1 MATMPSHKMT
11 RVEVRPLGRLDR
23 KWLKVDLQSTL
34 SRDGLIRLWNEM
46 VRDGELSRPGIDAYL
61 NANGVPTHKGE
72 TGRYYCGLRVLNCTC
87 CDGVCGPLEGCNCP
101 PCQAIDNEE
110 LRRLEAEN
118 NQPPPSQP
126 QISSWTWGGQP
137 TPEQLN
143 QVVLSLRKEQINL
156 CQNAAAS
163 TLSSRRLRQ
172 RLAIAHRVLVAIGR
186 QPTTEKSDVQ
196 QKTPA
201 QKPQKIRSK
210 PAEKASTSLARVGS
224 RAALN
229 FSFAFLRRAWRSGE
243 DADLCSEL
251 LQESLEALQSLPE
264 ATLFDESAVSPVWL
278 EVVDRS
284 ARFLRQVVLGDGQG
298 RGEVPRSDQHIALCL
313 LLELAMQR
321 GALSNMLE
329 AVLLL
334 LQLWDKGKK
343 EADNRITS
351 SGTSA
356 PLVSLLRRL
365 EHASA
370 SKVHTA
376 PDMWDD
382 NSPNVVSPNECFLS
396 CLELPEDESILVDL
410 RQAAV
415 VLMAHLD
422 RLAAPYLPQTALAK
436 QGNGRQQE
444 VNCWGSGPTS
454 CVIEAIAEV
463 GVTQIVCSESGMLV
477 LAHTGKVYSLAYVPE
492 CEALCGG
499 LTLVEGFGGKE
510 VTRLA
515 AHVEGRHFLALTLD
529 GEVYSWGAGDGGCLG
544 HGDKTC
550 RDEPT
555 RIQSLAGIVIS
566 HIACGSSY
574 SAAISS
580 RGELYTWGRN
590 CYGCLGHESS
600 DDKLLPLLVEA
611 LKGQRVVDVACGSGD
626 AQTLAVTDSGL
637 LYSWGDADYGKLGRG
652 GSDGS
657 KSPKV
662 VDKLQDVFVTR
673 VWCGSQCSLALTR
686 GGAVYS
692 WGRGD
697 AHRLGHPSQ
706 DHVRYPKL
714 LDAFQGQKVVDLA
727 VGAGHALALTDD
739 GSVWGWGRVEAVQG
753 SHSGPTASSGL
764 GPPVLVGTLAGK
776 APGAGVAC
784 GPAQSWAWTG
794 LCGTPASVEPRIALV
809 LDLGEDTFRL
819 LDQLLARASQ
829 GVAGSDWP
837 PTQDKECLAVACLNL
852 LHLQL
857 HAMTV
862 HGVDP
867 RSTGLGAGSAV
878 LSSLRSQVVELASAS
893 GVLESMQLAAQAT
906 LQRGWSVLLPT
917 ADERAKTLSALLPS
931 SGPNANSLS
940 AGHRFMTD
948 LLVSSLMADGG
959 LEAALV
965 AAVRVELGLLAADG
979 SEDNTVPGATISLL
993 HLVKQLLRSGS
1004 AQTLSAL
1011 QNLTPVPKE
1020 QPSLNLLLRFQR
1032 LLIAQIYPHSQS
1044 KAQSDQD
1051 ALGAESLLKKYIC
1064 QLCRHASEILTV
1076 ASEIAAGGAKHFAAV
1091 MAVLRTDV
1099 MYVLLPELAVCLT
1112 LLQQSLPL
1120 LLHTVD
1126 WLQLL
1131 GPLLDALDKL
1141 NRLAPQLD
1149 AAEHEDLSWP
1159 GVPVL
1164 GPLYGDSSGPD
1175 ALPLVRGV
1183 DVENNNRDGGRWV
1196 RVGMRVYDMT
1206 ESKSVDPLRA
1216 PLVGKFLEGDLE
1228 EHDGG
1233 ALLAAWTPLLDAE
1246 RDLAFLLGLHA
1257 RGLAHSTPRQ
1267 PAEDGANAWLSA
1279 SFLRG
1284 GLQGLQPPNP
1294 FEEEKTE
1301 ARSGFSANSTNATP
1315 GTTPTEAKTPQLT
1328 TTDRSSAF
1336 LQSLAES
1343 RIMDRQIGA
1352 LLSLVERYCQQHGL
1366 VTHVEFLPD
1375 HPVEEVG
1382 RLLLSVLIKHLG
1394 LASHVLRI
1402 IDRELEDGSGS
1413 CSSGSS
1419 SGSAASRGSGG
1430 AGGVSVPRFL
1440 GELIRVVHQTKWR
1453 LIKARQEQSRSYK
1466 EVCARVQE
1474 RCRFLLFE
1482 VRAATSAEL
1491 RALDRL
1497 PLLHVQ
1503 PRWPRVVRRL
1513 IADLR
1518 AKKQQP
1524 PAKPEDI
1531 VNASIQSQGAELKSE
1546 EKRDGCGEHR
1556 DERERDRVR
1565 EKEKDDPCMHLAS
1578 RIVDFVLQE
1587 AGADV
1592 ETLRKAM
1599 FCQVQRVR
1607 IRRQGLGMA
1616 LDLLSRSHL
1625 VPSAKYALLSGWQGL
1640 QQPIAAAAPVTGPA
1654 ARGSCGCEEQAHQAQ
1669 TQAVQLTIV
1678 QQAGASAPEPDPQW
1692 HCLDRI
1698 ELVTPYDKAMVLL
1711 AQARLT
1717 SWAVAA
1723 LRDLVLPLPVVHAY
1737 TAPLPRGR
1745 PPPVAPA
1752 PPHRRMP
1759 WARFVLSVL
1768 GMLTGSHQ
1776 GAELGVIINSGVLSL
1791 VQSLLREIAAYD
1803 PAPSAATTAVT
1814 STQQLAQDT
1823 KEGVQAIFEP
1833 PFNKGMSGPEMA
1845 ARIKVGSRVVRG
1857 TDWKWSDQ
1865 DGNPPGE
1872 GRVVAALGDDG
1883 WVRVQWDS
1891 GSTNS
1896 YRMGKEGK
1904 YDLRLL
1910 LEPPSPA
1917 ESEHDSDSQDD
1928 TAKTA
1933 RGRSGELEMVMLLRQ
1948 ASLTLL
1954 RTLALRSGLEADHM
1968 QESAVRTLG
1977 GMLRELVQVNT
1988 RAATAPAGGPGGPG
2002 GGPSASRSQTNA
2014 LLVLAAKANSFHCA
2028 DWATLGFVRALA
2040 ASPAL
2045 CRALCTPPWLRLLT
2059 VLSSC
2064 GVLHK
2069 QLMSLRLLQSVL
2081 PNWRASDT
2089 EKTVFLEQ
2097 LTNQLGVTALMCA
2110 HDPVLTQPDNLPS
2123 LTASHTSSVAEQAIA
2138 LLRSLHAVPSWTG
2151 VMNRL
2156 LASKLALAG
2165 DMLHMQVQ
2173 MVPVGEA
2180 DSAVGTMQAGMMAAL
2195 CMLGGVD
2202 DRPRLGGQVAL
2213 PDGTLGTVVRISGC
2227 CRLVVQPAQG
2237 EASRHRLPAVRAV
2250 PGPAMALERLPLS
2263 EPLLGAWAQLLA
2275 VCTQSSPLQP
2285 QPRAGAVLDA
2295 GLLRT
2300 QQLQLAAV
2308 RACRV
2313 LYRHQTRLR
2322 RVLRAPLTP
2331 SFCSHGDGMAAG
2343 MDAMGADCC
2352 DAPGLDVSGA
2362 DDGGRCAACCPNGT
2376 LLLHALLYK
2385 AAQASPLKPHF
2396 TRQEIEAAALAL
2408 VQSLAAELWRGDGAK
2423 SVPTAAPA
2431 GGAAG
2436 GGGSEASTPASE
2448 SVPARS
2454 FKASPTAALITQVT
2468 EMGFSRKS
2476 VEYTIKMMGETAP
2489 SDGPPITIERL
2500 VAWLLEHPDAGMS
2513 DSDTISSFDALSDS
2527 DSTSEEVEDV
2537 SSSFTHVVPA
2547 QQPGVVYH
2555 SRADFLNKDEYA
2567 MYVRDNIAPGMLVRC
2582 CKTYEVVYEG
2592 DVGRVIIIDTE
2603 GLHDLNV
2610 LVAWQ
2615 HHNDTYWVRF
2625 IHVELLGFPPGARRS
2640 PRGSSKPTTAA
2651 TATNTGTTTTAATTA
2666 VAGATGAALAS
2677 SLTSPSGA
2685 LAAAATAASAPPLR
2699 SPEATPDCASCHRS
2713 TQGGARYA
2721 CHQCRNFCLCE
2732 ACFHV
2737 LSRSFHRHQLLRVS
2751 EGDADATFVPGV
2763 RTPLARARQS
2773 SHEGSTSALSSLVED
2788 WTQCVKRVSASSR
2801 EGSVSKLFD
2810 GTCSYWQSCGTQGK
2824 HWIRLDM
2831 QPDVTIQMLT
2841 MTVDPSDSSYMP
2853 SLVVVFAGDSY
2864 FAGDMTE
2871 LASISIRHTDT
2882 VVPLLTDVKDYYPC
2896 VEVAIKQCRNGGI
2909 DCKVRSLN
2917 VVGRRRVVE
2926 DPVPRSFSFL
2936 ASEYQSKEPPAPS
2949 EWGLGSS
2956 TLGSLSAA
2964 LGEASDAPSR
2974 VYVWGLNDKDQLGG
2988 AKGSKVKL
2996 PVFSE
3001 TLSSLRPIHIAG
3013 GSKTLFV
3020 VSSDG
3025 KLYACGEG
3033 SNGRLGLGHS
3043 GNVASPRQLTVLA
3056 PYVVRKVAV
3065 HSGGKH
3071 AMALTQD
3078 GKVFSWGQGEDG
3090 ELGHGTRATLD
3101 RPRLIEAFR
3110 SKRIRDIAC
3119 GSAHSAAI
3127 TSGGE
3132 LYTWGLGQYGRLG
3145 HGDNATQLKP
3155 RAVKALLGRHV
3166 VQVACGSRD
3175 AQTLALTS
3183 DGMVFSWGDGDFGK
3197 LGRGGSE
3204 GCSVPQNVERLNT
3217 LGVCQIECGAQFSL
3231 ALTKTGQVWTWGKGD
3246 YYRLGLDSDAHMRWP
3261 TLVEA
3266 LRGER
3271 VVQVAVG
3278 ALHCLAVTDLGVVYA
3293 WGDND
3298 HGQQASG
3305 STLVNRKPAMVQGLG
3320 DVRIKRVA
3328 CGSSHSIAWTTT
3340 DPQPVGLQEPVLF
3353 DTTRDPLGSSMLG
3366 VIEPELPEG
3375 DAGNSAPLGSTPTPA
3390 AVAAAAAV
3398 AALGTGPPAPAAAAT
3413 TATTNPPSPLAARPS
3428 LSQILLGLETAAAR
3442 QHALNHVLAALK
3454 IMQAREALISAFNCS
3469 VESVANAALSASEC
3483 SVAADSPESPLETLD
3498 SVGMGLVIQEALDEA
3513 LALQAA
3519 EVQVQDEAEGSEP
3532 EIAQG
3537 GGEAPALMPDLMVVS
3552 THTTPGS
3559 EDSPMGFPSFSASS
3573 SASLCSR
3580 ASGSKMSSSA
3590 MSVIAATATSKAQVV
3605 GALESD
3611 APALADELCGL
3622 LGPDDACM
3630 LVDILKVALS
3640 ANCESKE
3647 TLSKILSSLAATNP
3661 GVRAL
3666 LVELCVT
3673 ELEDVARDT
3682 HARRRVPQPV
3692 VQESSHP
3699 YIDDVTLTGHVKVPG
3714 ADSLR
3719 VEFDRLCST
3728 ERRHD
3733 PLTITDGGGRVVA
3746 VRSGREWSD
3755 WCQELHVPGD
3765 ELRWKFTSDGSLNGW
3780 GWRMTVHP
3788 VVLSTSRDVRAERL
3802 VLSEPSMELVICLL
3816 EPRLLHGAD
3825 RHVVSRLAAAL
3836 AACAQLSHLMSSERM
3851 WSLQSLRRL
3860 LRAGLGHGLGQGLG
3874 QQGLGG
3880 AAGGGGGGEPVA
3892 ALLQGLPLALLR
3904 QHEYEDPAVRS
3915 GKQLMHSPFFQE
3927 LVALACDLGLDSLP
3941 CCAENH
3947 KWSWFRR
3954 YCMAARVASAIINRK
3969 TLPVTFCTEVRKRI
3983 MELSEEGT
3991 STKDMSTEH
4000 ETHAVFKLE
4009 HDEQLLM
4016 WLNRRPDDW
4025 TLTCGSGTIYV
4036 WGHNH
4041 RGQLGGVEGTRV
4053 RLPTPC
4059 EALSALRPVQLVG
4072 GEQTLLAVSA
4082 DGKVYATGY
4091 GAGGRLGIG
4100 GVDSAT
4106 TPTLL
4111 ESIQHIFIKKVAVNS
4126 GGKHCLALSAEGEVL
4141 SWGEGD
4147 DGKLGHGNTCS
4158 LDRPQIIQALQGC
4171 EIVDIA
4177 CGGAHS
4183 AAISVGGE
4191 LYTWGKGRYGR
4202 LGHGDSE
4209 DQLRPKLVEALV
4221 GYRVVDIACGSGDA
4235 QTLCITDDDNVWSW
4249 GDGDYGKLGRGGSEG
4264 CKVPMKIESLAG
4276 LGVIKVECG
4285 SQFSVALTRSGSVY
4299 TWGKGDY
4306 HRLGHGTDDH
4316 VRRPRKVSSLQGKKI
4331 ISIATGSLHCVACS
4345 DQGEVFTWGDNDE
4358 GQLAD
4363 GTTNAIQRPRPVVAL
4378 QGKKI
4383 TRVACG
4389 SAHTLAWS
4397 LAQPG
4402 GKDDKDAA
4410 GMSTSASSVSGPR
4423 LPQSAPLEY
4432 DLVRDLPMN
4441 TLRDRLLLLHHFSE
4455 LLCPGVAMFPVQ
4467 QALQGDVSLS
4477 QLRAS
4482 LVYSIK
4488 EAAFRKVIQAT
4499 MVRDRQHGPVLEL
4512 NRIQV
4517 KRSRGSRGGLAGPDG
4532 MKSVF
4537 GQMVGKMSL
4546 LTQEAL
4552 FLPHRVWK
4560 VKFVGESVDDLG
4572 GGFSESIAE
4581 MCDEL
4586 QNGSLP
4592 LLIPTPNGRDDAG
4605 TNRDCFLLNPAARS
4619 PLHLTMFRF
4628 LGVLMGVAVRTGNP
4642 LSLSLA
4648 EPVWKQLA
4656 GEPLTPAD
4664 LTEVDRDYVPGLLC
4678 IRDMSPDEK
4687 LFQTLEIAFSTPSAS
4702 GVEMP
4707 LSTRHRRIT
4716 PENRH
4721 EYIQLALNYRLHEF
4735 DQQVAAVREGLARVV
4750 PVPLLAL
4757 FRGYELETMVCG
4769 SPDIPLALL
4778 KSVATYRGV
4787 DAGAPLVRWFW
4798 EVMEEFN
4805 TQERSLFLRFV
4816 WGRTRLPRSKADF
4829 RGRDFVLQ
4837 VLDKYNPPD
4846 HFLPES
4852 YTCFFLLKMP
4862 RYSCKPVLL
4871 EKLKYAI
4878 HFCKSIDTDEY
4889 ARVPMPGG
4897 AVSSD
4902 TNEMDSIASDEN
4914 EAPAHL

>member
-1 MATMPSHKMT
+1 MTAMASHKMT
-11 RVEVRPLGRLDR
+11 GVEVRPLGRLDR

-72 TGRYYCGLRVLNCTC
+72 TGRHYCGLRVLNCSC

-118 NQPPPSQP
+118 NQPQPSQP

-137 TPEQLN
+137 TPDQLN
-143 QVVLSLRKEQINL
+143 QVVLSLRKEQLNL

-186 QPTTEKSDVQ
+186 QPATEKTDTQ
-196 QKTPA
+196 QKIQT

-210 PAEKASTSLARVGS
+210 PTEKASTSLARVGS

-334 LQLWDKGKK
+334 LQLWDKGKQ

-365 EHASA
+365 ERVSA
-370 SKVHTA
+370 CKAHTA

-422 RLAAPYLPQTALAK
+422 RLAAPYLPQTSLSK

-444 VNCWGSGPTS
+444 VNFWGTGPSS
-454 CVIEAIAEV
+454 CIIETIAEV

-477 LAHTGKVYSLAYVPE
+477 LAHTGKVYSLPYAPE
-492 CEALCGG
+492 CEGLCGG
-499 LTLVEGFGGKE
+499 LTLIEGFGGKE
-510 VTRLA
+510 VTCLA
-515 AHVEGRHFLALTLD
+515 AHVEGRHFLALTFD

-544 HGDKTC
+544 HGDKSC

-555 RIQSLAGIVIS
+555 RIQAFAGIEIAQ
-566 HIACGSSY
+566 IACGSSY

-600 DDKLLPLLVEA
+600 DDKLLPQLVEA

-626 AQTLAVTDSGL
+626 AQTLAVTDTGL

-662 VDKLQDVFVTR
+662 VDKLQDVFVSR

-714 LDAFQGQKVVDLA
+714 LDAFQGQRVVDLA
-727 VGAGHALALTDD
+727 VGVGHALALTDD
-739 GSVWGWGRVEAVQG
+739 GSVWGWGRVEGVQG
-753 SHSGPTASSGL
+753 AQGAGQSQSQTPSSGL
-764 GPPVLVGTLAGK
+764 SPPVLVGTLSGK

-784 GPAQSWAWTG
+784 GPAQSWAWSG
-794 LCGTPASVEPRIALV
+794 LSGTPASVEPRLALV
-809 LDLGEDTFRL
+809 LDLSEDTFRL

-867 RSTGLGAGSAV
+867 RAAGLGAGSGV
-878 LSSLRSQVVELASAS
+878 LGSLRSQVVELASAG

-931 SGPNANSLS
+931 SGPNASSLS
-940 AGHRFMTD
+940 PGHRFMTD
-948 LLVSSLMADGG
+948 LLVGSLMADGG

-965 AAVRVELGLLAADG
+965 AAIRVELGLLAADG
-979 SEDNTVPGATISLL
+979 SEDNAVPGATISLL

-1011 QNLTPVPKE
+1011 QNLTPIPKE

-1064 QLCRHASEILTV
+1064 QLCRHSTEILSV
-1076 ASEIAAGGAKHFAAV
+1076 SAEVAAGGAKHFAAV
-1091 MAVLRTDV
+1091 MAVLRPD
-1099 MYVLLPELAVCLT
+1099 
-1112 LLQQSLPL
+1112 
-1120 LLHTVD
+1120 
-1126 WLQLL
+1126 
-1131 GPLLDALDKL
+1131 
-1141 NRLAPQLD
+1141 
-1149 AAEHEDLSWP
+1149 HEDLSWP
-1159 GVPVL
+1159 GAPVPA
-1164 GPLYGDSSGPD
+1164 PLYADPAGPD

-1196 RVGMRVYDMT
+1196 RVGLHVYDMA

-1216 PLVGKFLEGDLE
+1216 PLVGKYLDGDLE

-1233 ALLAAWTPLLDAE
+1233 AALLAAWTPLLDAE

-1267 PAEDGANAWLSA
+1267 PAEDGACTWLTA

-1301 ARSGFSANSTNATP
+1301 ARSGCSANSTNATP

-1402 IDRELEDGSGS
+1402 IDRELEDSSGP

-1419 SGSAASRGSGG
+1419 TGSAASRGSGAGGGG
-1430 AGGVSVPRFL
+1430 AGPPVPRFL

-1556 DERERDRVR
+1556 DERERERERDRAR
-1565 EKEKDDPCMHLAS
+1565 EKDKDDHSMPLAS
-1578 RIVDFVLQE
+1578 LIVDFVLQE

-1625 VPSAKYALLSGWQGL
+1625 VPSAKYALLSGWLGL
-1640 QQPIAAAAPVTGPA
+1640 QQPIAAAAP
-1654 ARGSCGCEEQAHQAQ
+1654 RGSCGCEEQAQQAQ
-1669 TQAVQLTIV
+1669 AQAQAQDAQLTIV
-1678 QQAGASAPEPDPQW
+1678 QPAAGGSAGAAEQDPQW

-1717 SWAVAA
+1717 SWAVGA
-1723 LRDLVLPLPVVHAY
+1723 LRDLVLPLPVVVTH
-1737 TAPLPRGR
+1737 TGPLPRGR
-1745 PPPVAPA
+1745 PPPAAPA

-1776 GAELGVIINSGVLSL
+1776 GAELSVIINSGVLSL
-1791 VQSLLREIAAYD
+1791 IQSLLREIAAHD
-1803 PAPSAATTAVT
+1803 PTPSTSAA
-1814 STQQLAQDT
+1814 QHQLLDS

-1833 PFNKGMSGPEMA
+1833 PYNKGMSGPEMA

-1857 TDWKWSDQ
+1857 ADWKWSDQ

-1917 ESEHDSDSQDD
+1917 ESEHDSDTQDD

-1948 ASLTLL
+1948 ASLALL
-1954 RTLALRSGLEADHM
+1954 RTLAVRSGLEADRM
-1968 QESAVRTLG
+1968 QESAVRALG

-1988 RAATAPAGGPGGPG
+1988 RAATAAAGSGPN
-2002 GGPSASRSQTNA
+2002 ASRSQTNA

-2059 VLSSC
+2059 VLASC

-2097 LTNQLGVTALMCA
+2097 LMNQLGVTALMCA
-2110 HDPVLTQPDNLPS
+2110 NDPVLTQPDNLPS

-2138 LLRSLHAVPSWTG
+2138 LLRSLHTVPSWTG
-2151 VMNRL
+2151 VLNRL
-2156 LASKLALAG
+2156 LACKLALAG
-2165 DMLHMQVQ
+2165 DLLHMQVQ

-2180 DSAVGTMQAGMMAAL
+2180 DSSVGTMQAGMMAAL
-2195 CMLGGVD
+2195 CVIGGVD
-2202 DRPRLGGQVAL
+2202 DRPRLGGQVTTA
-2213 PDGTLGTVVRISGC
+2213 DGTVGTVVRVSGC

-2237 EASRHRLPAVRAV
+2237 EASRHRLAGVRAV
-2250 PGPAMALERLPLS
+2250 PAPPLALERLPLS
-2263 EPLLGAWAQLLA
+2263 EALLAAWAQLLA
-2275 VCTQSSPLQP
+2275 VCTQASPLQP
-2285 QPRAGAVLDA
+2285 QVGAALDA

-2313 LYRHQTRLR
+2313 LFRHQTRLR

-2331 SFCSHGDGMAAG
+2331 SFCSHGDGLAAT
-2343 MDAMGADCC
+2343 GADDCC
-2352 DAPGLDVSGA
+2352 DAPGLVDVSGAAA
-2362 DDGGRCAACCPNGT
+2362 DDGGRCALCCPNGT
-2376 LLLHALLYK
+2376 MLLHALLNK

-2408 VQSLAAELWRGDGAK
+2408 SQSLAAELWRGDGAK
-2423 SVPTAAPA
+2423 CVPTALPVVGSATL
-2431 GGAAG
+2431 GAAAG
-2436 GGGSEASTPASE
+2436 AGGGSEASTPASE

-2454 FKASPTAALITQVT
+2454 FKASPTAALVTQVT

-2476 VEYTIKMMGETAP
+2476 VEYTIKMLGETAP
-2489 SDGPPITIERL
+2489 SDGQPITVERL

-2547 QQPGVVYH
+2547 QQPPGVVYH

-2567 MYVRDNIAPGMLVRC
+2567 MYVRDHIAPGMLVRC

-2603 GLHDLNV
+2603 LLHDLNV

-2640 PRGSSKPTTAA
+2640 PRSTAAATASSKPATAA
-2651 TATNTGTTTTAATTA
+2651 TATNTATTGTSTTTAAA
-2666 VAGATGAALAS
+2666 IAS
-2677 SLTSPSGA
+2677 PP
-2685 LAAAATAASAPPLR
+2685 AASASASASSLR
-2699 SPEATPDCASCHRS
+2699 SPEPTPDCASCHRS

-2751 EGDADATFVPGV
+2751 EGDADAAAYVPGV
-2763 RTPLARARQS
+2763 RTPLSRARQP
-2773 SHEGSTSALSSLVED
+2773 SHEGSTSASASALSSLLED
-2788 WTQCVKRVSASSR
+2788 WTQCVKRVTASSR
-2801 EGSVSKLFD
+2801 EGSVSRLFD
-2810 GTCSYWQSCGTQGK
+2810 GTSSYWQSCGTQGK

-2853 SLVVVFAGDSY
+2853 SLVVVSGGDSY
-2864 FAGDMTE
+2864 FTGDMTE

-2882 VVPLLTDVKDYYPC
+2882 VVPLLADVKDYYPC

-2909 DCKVRSLN
+2909 DCKVRALG
-2917 VVGRRRVVE
+2917 VVGRRRVAE

-2936 ASEYQSKEPPAPS
+2936 ASEYQSKEPAAPAD
-2949 EWGLGSS
+2949 WGAGAGSSSLGSF
-2956 TLGSLSAA
+2956 AA
-2964 LGEASDAPSR
+2964 APGEASDAPSR

-3001 TLSSLRPIHIAG
+3001 TLSALRPIHIAG

-3033 SNGRLGLGHS
+3033 SNGRLGLGHNS
-3043 GNVASPRQLTVLA
+3043 NVPSPRQLTALA

-3090 ELGHGTRATLD
+3090 ELGHGNRLSLD

-3155 RAVKALLGRHV
+3155 RIVKALLGRHV

-3204 GCSVPQNVERLNT
+3204 GCSVPQNVERLNS
-3217 LGVCQIECGAQFSL
+3217 LGVCLIECGAQFSL
-3231 ALTKTGQVWTWGKGD
+3231 ALTKSGQVWTWGKGD

-3278 ALHCLAVTDLGVVYA
+3278 ALHCLAVTDQGVVYA

-3340 DPQPVGLQEPVLF
+3340 DPQPAGLQEPVLF

-3366 VIEPELPEG
+3366 VIEPELPE
-3375 DAGNSAPLGSTPTPA
+3375 AETGNSAPAGAATTAAGLGAGEAATGVGPA
-3390 AVAAAAAV
+3390 AA
-3398 AALGTGPPAPAAAAT
+3398 AAAAT
-3413 TATTNPPSPLAARPS
+3413 TTTATASPASPVAARPS

-3454 IMQAREALISAFNCS
+3454 ILQAREALISAFNCS
-3469 VESVANAALSASEC
+3469 VESVANAALSASDC
-3483 SVAADSPESPLETLD
+3483 SVAADSPESPIETLD

-3537 GGEAPALMPDLMVVS
+3537 GGEAPALMPDTMVVVS
-3552 THTTPGS
+3552 TPAPLYTYSTYARANAAPLPSRQSAHTTPGS

-3611 APALADELCGL
+3611 APAPADELCAL

-3640 ANCESKE
+3640 ANDESKE

-3661 GVRAL
+3661 SVRAL

-3673 ELEDVARDT
+3673 ELEDVARDS

-3699 YIDDVTLTGHVKVPG
+3699 YIDDVTLTGHVKIPG

-3788 VVLSTSRDVRAERL
+3788 VVLSTARDVRAERL

-3816 EPRLLHGAD
+3816 EPQLLHAAD

-3860 LRAGLGHGLGQGLG
+3860 LRAGQGLG
-3874 QQGLGG
+3874 AGLGAAAGAG
-3880 AAGGGGGGEPVA
+3880 AAGGGQGGGEPVA

-3904 QHEYEDPAVRS
+3904 QHEYEDPAVRA

-3983 MELSEEGT
+3983 LELSEEGT
-3991 STKDMSTEH
+3991 SAKDMSGEH
-4000 ETHAVFKLE
+4000 ESHALFKVE

-4158 LDRPQIIQALQGC
+4158 LDRPQLIQALQGC

-4183 AAISVGGE
+4183 AAISVAGE

-4402 GKDDKDAA
+4402 GKDDMSASGSGSA
-4410 GMSTSASSVSGPR
+4410 STSSGPQSR

-4432 DLVRDLPMN
+4432 DLVRDFPMS

-4537 GQMVGKMSL
+4537 GQMVGKMAL

-4750 PVPLLAL
+4750 PVPLLSL

-4787 DAGAPLVRWFW
+4787 DVGAPLVRWFW

-4902 TNEMDSIASDEN
+4902 TNELDSIASDEN
-4914 EAPAHL
+4914 ETPAHM